1 MASQQSSKETA
12 ASESRANARETMAV
26 LTSGA
31 RQKVDTALADASVLG
46 QQMLHPFDKN
56 ARVQAQEAAEE
67 KKKEAVEKRDGI
79 RAVAQQQATQN
90 RLAARGVRPESAG
103 GQVGENFPSAQPA
116 GQQGIHA
123 PVDEVDRADPPTSER
138 QRTTLGEMLGGEIP
152 ENNPHIQHVE
162 GNDVYNA
169 HLDRNIEFRNDNNV
183 MPTQSS
189 DQNPSP
195 VGDRDI
201 SSAEPERRSSE
212 RDSIVPT
219 ETSDVNRAPQ
229 AARNISSVGEEK
241 STSERE

>member
-1 MASQQSSKETA
+1 MASQQTTKEA
-12 ASESRANARETMAV
+12 AANESRANTRETMAV

-31 RQKVDTALADASVLG
+31 RQKVDTAFADAAVLG

-56 ARVQAQEAAEE
+56 ARVQAKEAAEE
-67 KKKEAVEKRDGI
+67 KKIEAVEKRDGI

-90 RLAARGVRPESAG
+90 RLAARGVKPESAG
-103 GQVGENFPSAQPA
+103 GQIGENFPSAQPA

-123 PVDEVDRADPPTSER
+123 PVDELDRADPPTSER

-152 ENNPHIQHVE
+152 ENNPHIQHIE

-169 HLDRNIEFRNDNNV
+169 HLDRNIEFRNDNV

-189 DQNPSP
+189 DENSSP

-201 SSAEPERRSSE
+201 SRAEPERVGSE
-212 RDSIVPT
+212 RGRNIST

-229 AARNISSVGEEK
+229 AGRNISSVGEDK
-241 STSERE
+241 SISESE